1 MRFHP
6 HMAVTCL
13 LTTGSSV
20 PALLAAQSPGVKPD
34 RPECVAMAAAFTGLT
49 GGQQFEQAAPNLTGC
64 RDAWPRVLA
73 AKWDDLLA
81 PEQNSP

>member
-1 MRFHP
+1 
-6 HMAVTCL
+6 
-13 LTTGSSV
+13 
-20 PALLAAQSPGVKPD
+20 
-34 RPECVAMAAAFTGLT
+34 MAAAFTGLT